1 MGLIVMLAA
10 SPATAVTTEEGR
22 VLDMSNQLRVS
33 VGARPLVFDEA
44 LAATARGWAATLAAR
59 GAISHN
65 PDLPLVSS
73 GPTAIAENVG
83 VGPNLQM
90 VHDALVAS
98 RGHYLNLVNPLA
110 TRIGIGIAWGG
121 GQVYVVENFLIGRMS
136 TVATP
141 DPVRVAPATSMP
153 PPARGAAPPVRPP
166 VALGAPGTA
175 LGAPGTALGAPG
187 TALGAPVS
195 AGGAPVSAGGAPV
208 TALGAPV
215 TAGGPSAW
223 LNMSLDVLRRWDGAA
238 K

>member
-10 SPATAVTTEEGR
+10 TPATAFTTEEGR

-110 TRIGIGIAWGG
+110 TRIGIGVAWGG

-141 DPVRVAPATSMP
+141 DPVTTAPATSMP

-166 VALGAPGTA
+166 VAATPGTT
-175 LGAPGTALGAPG
+175 PVTPG
-187 TALGAPVS
+187 TALGAPVT
-195 AGGAPVSAGGAPV
+195 AG
-208 TALGAPV
+208 GAPV